1 MKQTCVI
8 CKQEFETDPPKMT
21 NEYIVIYP
29 MMVSDFLCPEC
40 REKDTVMV
48 RLVNLAV
55 NLQDYVQ

>member
-40 REKDTVMV
+40 RE
-48 RLVNLAV
+48 
-55 NLQDYVQ
+55 